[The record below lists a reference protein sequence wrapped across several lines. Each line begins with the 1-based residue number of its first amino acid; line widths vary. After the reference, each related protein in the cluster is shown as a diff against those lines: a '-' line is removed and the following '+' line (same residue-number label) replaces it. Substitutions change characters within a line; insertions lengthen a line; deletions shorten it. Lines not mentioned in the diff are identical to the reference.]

1 MRKRAEHIQAALK
14 KDLSPIYVLSGD
26 EPLQMQ
32 ETGDAIRAA
41 AKAKG
46 YAHRTVLTVE
56 AGFDWG
62 QLAMQTQSLS
72 LFAEKKVLDLRIP
85 QGKPGKEGSK
95 ALQAYSAQRP
105 ADTLLLISLPKL
117 DRSQQQSKWFQSLDQ
132 AGVVVQIW
140 PIEGRQ
146 LVEWITQR
154 LQQGGLQ
161 PAQGVAQQLAEQVE
175 GNLLAARQEIEKLCL
190 IQQPGPLSLADMQAA
205 VTDCARFNVFALSDA
220 GLQGDL
226 TRCLKILSGLQ
237 QEGVAVPVV
246 LWALHRDI
254 ALLAELAGKLAQGQG
269 IETALSQAKVWPQRK
284 ALLQQALR
292 RKRQWWDLLGLCQTI
307 DAMVKGG
314 APGDP
319 WHALEQLCARY

>member
-1 MRKRAEHIQAALK
+1 M
-14 KDLSPIYVLSGD
+14 
-26 EPLQMQ
+26 
-32 ETGDAIRAA
+32 
-41 AKAKG
+41 
-46 YAHRTVLTVE
+46 
-56 AGFDWG
+56 
-62 QLAMQTQSLS
+62 
-72 LFAEKKVLDLRIP
+72 
-85 QGKPGKEGSK
+85 
-95 ALQAYSAQRP
+95 
-105 ADTLLLISLPKL
+105 
-117 DRSQQQSKWFQSLDQ
+117 
-132 AGVVVQIW
+132 
-140 PIEGRQ
+140 
-146 LVEWITQR
+146 
-154 LQQGGLQ
+154 
-161 PAQGVAQQLAEQVE
+161 AQQLAEQVE

-226 TRCLKILSGLQ
+226 ARCLKILSGLQ
-237 QEGVAVPVV
+237 QEDVAVPVV

-269 IETALSQAKVWPQRK
+269 IETVLSQAKVWPQRK

-292 RKRQWWDLLGLCQTI
+292 RKRQWWNLLGLCQTI